1 MFSQDKPL
9 KGATVLVTVTLL
21 AGCGSLL
28 GEGETEEA
36 IVVGTTSTPSTL
48 DPAGAWDGS
57 WELFRNVYQTLLH
70 FPNSSGTPEPDAA
83 QRCGFTDTVSSVYRC
98 VLKKDLKFSGGGAL
112 NAEAV
117 KYSFERTLDIKA
129 DTGPAQLLQ
138 SIDRIETSGER
149 TIIFHLKRPDAT
161 FPLVLAT
168 PAASIVDPAVYP
180 ADRLLE
186 SDKISGSGPYRLES
200 YQDGERAELVK
211 NGSYDGSAK
220 VKNNAVTV
228 RYFKESEEM
237 VEEFKKGDLDLTYRG
252 LTPEQIT
259 EFEKNRT
266 DYPDIKLSEVYG
278 TEIRYLVFNPQHEA
292 VSNPAVRR
300 AVAQVIDR
308 KALVR
313 NVYKRTA
320 APLYSMVPGGIT
332 GHTSAFYEKYGEPD
346 VEKAKQTL
354 AQAGI
359 TEKVRLTLWYATDRY
374 GAVTAE
380 EFGEIKR
387 QLEASGLFE
396 VTLEGRG
403 WRELQ
408 KGIAEGEYPVF
419 GRGWFPDFPDA
430 DNYISPFV
438 GKENALGAPYED
450 KVLTGT
456 LLPRSR
462 KESDRG
468 AVSDDFG
475 KAQEILAE
483 DARLLP
489 LWQGKLYIA
498 AHEDIA
504 GVEWCIDSST
514 IMRLWELDRK
524 KSW

>member
-9 KGATVLVTVTLL
+9 KGAAVVVTASLL
-21 AGCGSLL
+21 AGCGSLV
-28 GEGETEEA
+28 GEGENDDV
-36 IVVGTTSTPSTL
+36 IVVGTASTPSVL

-57 WELFRNVYQTLLH
+57 WELFRNVYQTLVH
-70 FPNSSGTPEPDAA
+70 FPNSSGNPEPDAA
-83 QRCGFTDTVSSVYRC
+83 QRCSFTDTVSSVYRC
-98 VLKKDLKFSGGGAL
+98 VLKKDLTFSNGNPLDAD
-112 NAEAV
+112 AV
-117 KYSFERTLDIKA
+117 KYSFERTLAIKA

-149 TIIFHLKRPDAT
+149 TVIFHLKRPDAT

-168 PAASIVDPAVYP
+168 PAASLVDPAVYP
-180 ADRLLE
+180 ADRLLTSKE
-186 SDKISGSGPYRLES
+186 ISGSGPYRIKE
-200 YQDGERAELVK
+200 YKDGEKVDLIRNEKYNGAADVK
-211 NGSYDGSAK
+211 ND
-220 VKNNAVTV
+220 AVTV
-228 RYFKESEEM
+228 RYFGDSEKM
-237 VEEFKKGDLDLTYRG
+237 ADAFKDGDLDLTYRG

-259 EFEKNRT
+259 DFDKNRT
-266 DYPDIKLSEVYG
+266 DYPGVKLNEVYG
-278 TEIRYLVFNPQHEA
+278 TEIRYLVFNPEHEEVA
-292 VSNPAVRR
+292 DPAIRR
-300 AVAQVIDR
+300 AVAQIIDR

-313 NVYKRTA
+313 NVYQRTA

-332 GHTSAFYEKYGEPD
+332 GHVSAFYEEYGDPD
-346 VEKAKQTL
+346 VKKAKATL
-354 AQAGI
+354 AEAGI
-359 TEKVRLTLWYATDRY
+359 TDKVRLTLWYTTDRY
-374 GAVTAE
+374 GTTTAE
-380 EFGEIKR
+380 EFAEIKR

-396 VTLEGRG
+396 VTLEGRE
-403 WRELQ
+403 WREFQ
-408 KGIAEGEYPVF
+408 KGIASGKYPVF

-450 KVLTGT
+450 SALTGT

-468 AVSDDFG
+468 AAGETFA

-498 AHEDIA
+498 AHDDIA

-514 IMRLWELDRK
+514 IMRLWELSRK
-524 KSW
+524 ESW